1 METLYLSKRNLLT
14 LLNKLER
21 AEQGEPTHCAIIKYR
36 NTNDP
41 FVNSMEAVLVVA
53 VTDEELYNKRQ
64 AGAIHP
70 ADDPAIRNV
79 KE

>member
-1 METLYLSKRNLLT
+1 
-14 LLNKLER
+14 
-21 AEQGEPTHCAIIKYR
+21 
-36 NTNDP
+36 
-41 FVNSMEAVLVVA
+41 MEAVLVVA